1 MAHRVISRERD
12 IQVAFGAKL
21 TSTGGQYWRA
31 RSQMNPKAT
40 LARLSWTGRSASGGE
55 TAMTLEVLQ
64 SKLIERV
71 NRVWTR
77 YSKARLCLRRPRRR
91 RCLDG
96 RRGRREKIRTATS
109 SRRIDTLAVD
119 NLFGHFG
126 GRADRMHLAIPSD
139 GV

>member
-71 NRVWTR
+71 NRFGPGTPKLVYACGVRDAGGAWMVGAAA
-77 YSKARLCLRRPRRR
+77 ARRSERLRV
-91 RCLDG
+91 
-96 RRGRREKIRTATS
+96 RG
-109 SRRIDTLAVD
+109 
-119 NLFGHFG
+119 G
-126 GRADRMHLAIPSD
+126 
-139 GV
+139 